1 MHGAG
6 AWTRNWSDWS
16 TVYSKTLRGRVS
28 SQHQRS
34 TSQGPTVRPSVSPR
48 PYVAIELSKQGQ
60 ASMDQNYIS
69 IPYYVWVGLGIIA
82 GGFKRVTFVT

>member
-1 MHGAG
+1 MSTEHGAG

-16 TVYSKTLRGRVS
+16 TVKHSAAECPV
-28 SQHQRS
+28 S

-48 PYVAIELSKQGQ
+48 SYVASELSQQGQ

-82 GGFKRVTFVT
+82 GGFKQFT

>member
-1 MHGAG
+1 M
-6 AWTRNWSDWS
+6 
-16 TVYSKTLRGRVS
+16 S

-34 TSQGPTVRPSVSPR
+34 SSQGPTVRPSVSPR
-48 PYVAIELSKQGQ
+48 SYVASELSKQGQ

-82 GGFKRVTFVT
+82 GGFCSMLHLVHCTHNIFCASVVI

>member
-1 MHGAG
+1 M
-6 AWTRNWSDWS
+6 
-16 TVYSKTLRGRVS
+16 S

-48 PYVAIELSKQGQ
+48 SYVASELSKQGQ

-82 GGFKRVTFVT
+82 GGFKYVIFVT